1 MLRFAVVLSLL
12 TACAGS
18 EEVVEPAT
26 LSFLTPAE
34 GDTVAAGDVDVSLVV
49 ENFALVAPVAKSGF
63 RFLGFFPTAWAHNDE
78 IPQGTI
84 SLIVDDGAALS
95 LTSTTTTLTGLAA
108 GSHTLSAELLYE
120 DGDALEPAVTA
131 TVTFTAE

>member
-1 MLRFAVVLSLL
+1 MFRFAVLSLL
-12 TACAGS
+12 VACGAT
-18 EEVVEPAT
+18 EEVEPAT
-26 LSFLTPAE
+26 LSFLTPTE
-34 GDTVAAGDVDVSLVV
+34 GETVAAGDVDVSLVV
-49 ENFALVAPVAKSGF
+49 ENFSLVAPTAKRGF
-63 RFLGFFPTAWAHNDE
+63 RFLGFYPTAWAHNDDL
-78 IPQGTI
+78 PQGTI
-84 SLIVDDGAALS
+84 SLIVDGGAATS

>member
-1 MLRFAVVLSLL
+1 MLRFAVLSLL
-12 TACAGS
+12 VACAAT
-18 EEVVEPAT
+18 EEVEPAT
-26 LSFLTPAE
+26 LSFLTPTE
-34 GDTVAAGDVDVSLVV
+34 GETVAAGDVDVSLVV
-49 ENFALVAPVAKSGF
+49 ENFALINPSAKSGF
-63 RFLGFFPTAWAHNDE
+63 RFLGFYPTAWAHNDDL
-78 IPQGTI
+78 PQGTI
-84 SLIVDDGAALS
+84 SLILDGGAATS

>member
-1 MLRFAVVLSLL
+1 MLRFAVLSLL
-12 TACAGS
+12 VACAAT
-18 EEVVEPAT
+18 EEVERAT

-34 GDTVAAGDVDVSLVV
+34 GETVAAGDVDVSLVA
-49 ENFALVAPVAKSGF
+49 ENFAIVAPTAKNGF
-63 RFLGFFPTAWAHNDE
+63 RFLGFYPTAWAHNDD

-84 SLIVDDGAALS
+84 SLIVDGGAATS
-95 LTSTTTTLTGLAA
+95 LTTTTTTLTGLAA